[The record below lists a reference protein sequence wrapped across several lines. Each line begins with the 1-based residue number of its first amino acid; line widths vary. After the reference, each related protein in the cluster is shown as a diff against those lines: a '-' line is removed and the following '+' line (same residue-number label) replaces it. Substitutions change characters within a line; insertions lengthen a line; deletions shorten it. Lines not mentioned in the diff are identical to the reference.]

1 MKAKQDDPKG
11 MDIATFM
18 EKMKQQAT
26 AAREEKARMKQEQR
40 NLREQMRQIKRS
52 AAEYDRHHA
61 ADNGQTPN
69 CH

>member
-1 MKAKQDDPKG
+1 MKAKQDDPRG
-11 MDIATFM
+11 MDFATFM

-40 NLREQMRQIKRS
+40 DLRERMRQIKRS
-52 AAEYDRHHA
+52 AEEYDRRHA
-61 ADNGQTPN
+61 SDNGQTPY